1 MIRHSESCI
10 QHEVQKNSHIS
21 LHFGGCFLLLLL
33 FILIFFNNTFN
44 FIWWKEKEDKLREME
59 GEKIAVLDNFS
70 I

>member
-33 FILIFFNNTFN
+33 FNFFLIIHLILFDGRKKKISLEK
-44 FIWWKEKEDKLREME
+44 WKGKELLCLIISPFK
-59 GEKIAVLDNFS
+59 
-70 I
+70 